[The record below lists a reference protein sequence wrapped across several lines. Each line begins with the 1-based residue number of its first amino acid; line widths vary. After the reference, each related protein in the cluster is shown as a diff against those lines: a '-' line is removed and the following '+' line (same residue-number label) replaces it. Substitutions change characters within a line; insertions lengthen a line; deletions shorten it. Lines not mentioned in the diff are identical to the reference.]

1 MDIHKLTEEEANEI
15 NTWTYE
21 EPYNLYS
28 FSGEKEVIEELLD
41 GTYYGCCDDNGEFIG
56 YFCFG
61 ENAQVPG
68 GRDAHLYGGED
79 VIDIGLGMKPALTGK
94 GLGKMFFQAGIAFA
108 VKEFKSKTFRLSVA
122 TFNTRAITLYT
133 YCGFIEVNSFSSR
146 DREFILMIYRL
157 NDHRGERRKEK

>member
-1 MDIHKLTEEEANEI
+1 MDIHKLTVEEANEI

-41 GTYYGCCDDNGEFIG
+41 GTYYGCCDDQGEFIG

-68 GRDAHLYGGED
+68 GRDANLYGRENL
-79 VIDIGLGMKPALTGK
+79 IDIGLGMKPALTGK
-94 GLGKMFFQAGIAFA
+94 GMGKEFFKAGIAFA
-108 VKEFKSKTFRLSVA
+108 TKEFNAKMFRLSVA
-122 TFNTRAITLYT
+122 TFNTRAITLYKNI
-133 YCGFIEVNSFSSR
+133 GFQQGPIFLSR
-146 DREFILMIYRL
+146 GREFMLMEY
-157 NDHRGERRKEK
+157 ERPSA

>member
-1 MDIHKLTEEEANEI
+1 MDIHKVTVAEANEI

-21 EPYNLYS
+21 KPYDLYN
-28 FSGEKEVIEELLD
+28 FSGEEEAIEELLD
-41 GTYYGCCDDNGEFIG
+41 GTYYGCCDDKGEFIG

-94 GLGKMFFQAGIAFA
+94 GLGNIFFQAGIAFA
-108 VKEFKSKTFRLSVA
+108 AKEYKPKMFRLSVA
-122 TFNTRAITLYT
+122 TFNTRAITLYKKI
-133 YCGFIEVNSFSSR
+133 GFQQGPIFFSR
-146 DREFILMIYRL
+146 GREFMLMEY
-157 NDHRGERRKEK
+157 ERPSV

>member
-1 MDIHKLTEEEANEI
+1 MDIHKLTVEEANEI

-21 EPYNLYS
+21 EPYHLYS
-28 FSGEKEVIEELLD
+28 FSGEEEVIEELLD

-94 GLGKMFFQAGIAFA
+94 GLEKCFFKLA
-108 VKEFKSKTFRLSVA
+108 
-122 TFNTRAITLYT
+122 
-133 YCGFIEVNSFSSR
+133 
-146 DREFILMIYRL
+146 
-157 NDHRGERRKEK
+157 

>member
-1 MDIHKLTEEEANEI
+1 MDIHKLTEEEAMEI

-41 GTYYGCCDDNGEFIG
+41 GTYYGCCDDKGEFIG

-68 GRDAHLYGGED
+68 GRDANLYTGEN
-79 VIDIGLGMKPALTGK
+79 VVDIGLGMKPALTGK
-94 GLGKMFFQAGIAFA
+94 GMGKTFFQAGIVFA
-108 VKEFKSKTFRLSVA
+108 AKELKSKHIRLSVA
-122 TFNTRAITLYT
+122 TFNIRAITLYKNI
-133 YCGFIEVNSFSSR
+133 GFQKGPIFLSR
-146 DREFILMIYRL
+146 GREFMLMEY
-157 NDHRGERRKEK
+157 ERPSV

>member
-28 FSGEKEVIEELLD
+28 FSGEKEVMEELLD
-41 GTYYGCCDDNGEFIG
+41 GTYYGCCDDQGDLIG

-61 ENAQVPG
+61 ANAQVPGGRDAHLYG

-94 GLGKMFFQAGIAFA
+94 GMGKEFFQAGIAFA
-108 VKEFKSKTFRLSVA
+108 TKEFNAKMFRLSVA
-122 TFNTRAITLYT
+122 TFNTRAITLYKNI
-133 YCGFIEVNSFSSR
+133 GFKQGPIF
-146 DREFILMIYRL
+146 
-157 NDHRGERRKEK
+157 

>member
-1 MDIHKLTEEEANEI
+1 MDIHKLTVEEANEI

-28 FSGEKEVIEELLD
+28 FSGEEEAIEELLD

-94 GLGKMFFQAGIAFA
+94 GLGKIFFKLG
-108 VKEFKSKTFRLSVA
+108 
-122 TFNTRAITLYT
+122 
-133 YCGFIEVNSFSSR
+133 
-146 DREFILMIYRL
+146 
-157 NDHRGERRKEK
+157 